1 MPSTGINGNR
11 NSPHVQDIQYGQ
23 QTQKINVYIVRL
35 CTCAFSKPL
44 RENKI
49 TKMSKGIL
57 VQQTKNPRNKIKHF
71 RITCNA

>member
-1 MPSTGINGNR
+1 MF
-11 NSPHVQDIQYGQ
+11 
-23 QTQKINVYIVRL
+23 IVRL

-57 VQQTKNPRNKIKHF
+57 VQQTKNPRNKMKQCLKIHMDIEF
-71 RITCNA
+71 VTET